1 MQMNFDSASSIT
13 RTAALPQAGV
23 MTFKAPSRRVSAETN
38 NVRLGVRP
46 QLLCNDRLENA
57 VWLAVGICAAA
68 TLFLSLFT

>member
-1 MQMNFDSASSIT
+1 MRMNFDSASSIT
-13 RTAALPQAGV
+13 RTAELPQACV
-23 MTFKAPSRRVSAETN
+23 MTFKAPSRRAPAETS
-38 NVRLGVRP
+38 NVRPVARP